1 MTPRSHFALFV
12 ALGLTAS
19 LARPLCAQTVE
30 GVGEGSRPAA
40 LRHTGLPA
48 ELAVYPCTLRS
59 LRIVI
64 APVQDGGPAVHIP
77 ESPVLIPRAWPP
89 AALRWRGEAGALEKE
104 ARVGDFM
111 VRIQA
116 RPLTLTISDEQSR
129 PVQTLRFDEDAT
141 GFAFHTGTH
150 PILGLG
156 EGGAQFDRNG
166 KNFPYFNGQ
175 HTPDRPTMGA
185 RIAVPYLLGT
195 EGWALLVVS
204 SPGDFDLRDGRGRFR
219 PVADAPAGLD
229 LIVADARD
237 PQAWFGELAE
247 LTGRPPLPPKWALGY
262 MQSHRT
268 LESAA
273 QILAEAGAFREKKLP
288 CDALIFLGTG
298 FCPAGWNTG
307 HDSLDFN
314 PKVFDRSPAEV
325 IADLHRRNFQFIAH
339 VTPPPV
345 APLKDAKGKTIRLP
359 LDGDRLHGTF
369 QDAPG
374 TTGDST
380 HIVAYWQ
387 RHRPAFAAGIDGWW
401 PDEGDWFD
409 IESRF
414 ARARIYHDGPLSDRP
429 DRRPWNLQRNG
440 YLGVA
445 RYGGWIWS
453 GDVDSNWRALAAQ
466 VPVGINHSLSVS
478 PYWGTDTGGFH
489 PTPELTGELFVR
501 WFQFSAFCPS
511 FRSHGRAWQLH
522 LPWGW
527 STEKTGPLEGAKPPP
542 PGELPNVQV
551 EPICRQY
558 LELRYRLLPYT
569 YALARQAC
577 DTGLPLM
584 RALWLHYPE
593 DAAAAARGDEYL
605 WGRDLLVA
613 PVVERGAAS
622 RRVYLP
628 AGIWHDWW
636 TGERIEGGREIVR
649 PVDLATLPLYAR
661 AGAIIPLD
669 PLRQYALEPATEP
682 TTLRIYPG
690 ADGDFAL
697 YEDQGDTNDYL
708 KGASATIP
716 IRWNEKARTLTFG
729 TRQGSYPG
737 MPADR
742 IFRVVWMKPGRPE
755 NLESA
760 EVRFD
765 GSELTVRAP
774 ALTHAY
780 PLNL

>member
-1 MTPRSHFALFV
+1 MNLLFRACRTAV
-12 ALGLTAS
+12 ILFGLAVGLG
-19 LARPLCAQTVE
+19 RPACAQADE
-30 GVGEGSRPAA
+30 SSGEGSRPA
-40 LRHTGLPA
+40 GLHYAGAAA
-48 ELAVYPCTLRS
+48 ELAVYPCTPHS

-64 APVQDGGPAVHIP
+64 APNAGDLPAALPV
-77 ESPVLIPRAWPP
+77 SPVFVPRAWPP
-89 AALRWRGEAGALEKE
+89 AALRWSGGPGSSDQEK
-104 ARVGDFM
+104 RVGDFT

-116 RPLTLTISDEQSR
+116 HPLTLTISDAKGR
-129 PVQTLRFDEDAT
+129 PVQTLRFDDTT
-141 GFAFHTGTH
+141 GFGFHTGKR

-166 KNFPYFNGQ
+166 KKFPYFNGQ

-204 SPGDFDLRDGRGRFR
+204 SPGDFDLANGQGRFR
-219 PVADAPAGLD
+219 PVPDSSADLD

-237 PQAWFGELAE
+237 PQAWFAELAE
-247 LTGRPPLPPKWALGY
+247 LIGRPVLPPKWALGY

-273 QILAEAGAFREKKLP
+273 QILAEADTFRQKKLP

-298 FCPAGWNTG
+298 FCPVGWNTG
-307 HDSLDFN
+307 HDSLEFN
-314 PKVFDRSPAEV
+314 PKVFERPPEDV
-325 IADLHRRNFQFIAH
+325 LADLHRRNFHFVVH
-339 VTPPPV
+339 VTPPLV

-359 LDGDRLHGTF
+359 WDGDRLHGTF
-369 QDAPG
+369 QDASDTSATADP
-374 TTGDST
+374 T

-414 ARARIYHDGPLSDRP
+414 ARARMYYEGPLADRP

-453 GDVDSNWRALAAQ
+453 GDVESRWRALAAQ

-489 PTPELTGELFVR
+489 PTPEFTGELFVR

-511 FRSHGRAWQLH
+511 FRSHGRAWQLR

-527 STEKTGPLEGAKPPP
+527 STENPGPLEGARPPP
-542 PGELPNVQV
+542 PGELPNAQV

-569 YALARQAC
+569 YALARQVR

-584 RALWLHYPE
+584 RALWLHYPD
-593 DAAAAARGDEYL
+593 DATAAARGDEYL
-605 WGRDLLVA
+605 WGRDLLVS
-613 PVVERGAAS
+613 PVVERGATE

-628 AGIWHDWW
+628 AGIWYDWW

-649 PVDLATLPLYAR
+649 PVDLATLPLYVR

-669 PLRQYALEPATEP
+669 PLRQYAMEPVSEP
-682 TTLRIYPG
+682 TTLRLYPG
-690 ADGDFAL
+690 ADGEFFL

-708 KGASATIP
+708 EGASATIP
-716 IRWNEKARTLTFG
+716 LRWDEKARSLTLG
-729 TRQGSYPG
+729 PRRGSYPG
-737 MPADR
+737 MPAR
-742 IFRVVWMKPGRPE
+742 RLFRVVWMKPGPAE
-755 NLESA
+755 GLQST

-765 GSELTVRAP
+765 GSEITLHAP
-774 ALTHAY
+774 QR
-780 PLNL
+780 

>member
-1 MTPRSHFALFV
+1 MPRRLHLAVFV
-12 ALGLTAS
+12 ALGLAACVGQPA
-19 LARPLCAQTVE
+19 LAQTD
-30 GVGEGSRPAA
+30 
-40 LRHTGLPA
+40 LRYAGQPA
-48 ELAVYPCTLRS
+48 ELAVYPCTPRS

-64 APVQDGGPAVHIP
+64 APQQDGRPAALP
-77 ESPVLIPRAWPP
+77 ESPVFVPRVWSP
-89 AALRWRGEAGALEKE
+89 AALRLSDASAATDQET
-104 ARVGDFM
+104 RVGVFT
-111 VRIQA
+111 VRIHKI
-116 RPLTLTISDEQSR
+116 PLTLTISDAAGR
-129 PVQTLRFDEDAT
+129 LVQTLRFDADAA
-141 GFAFHTGTH
+141 GFSFHTGAR

-166 KNFPYFNGQ
+166 KIFPYFNGQ
-175 HTPDRPTMGA
+175 HTPDRPIIGA

-195 EGWALLVVS
+195 EGWALFVVS
-204 SPGDFDLRDGRGRFR
+204 SPGAFDLTNGQGKFQ
-219 PVADAPAGLD
+219 PIADAPAGLD
-229 LIVADARD
+229 FIVADVRD
-237 PQAWFGELAE
+237 PQAWFGELME
-247 LTGRPPLPPKWALGY
+247 LTGRPVLPPKWALGY

-268 LESAA
+268 LENTA
-273 QILAEAGAFREKKLP
+273 QILAEADAFRQKKLP

-307 HDSLDFN
+307 HDSLEFN
-314 PKVFDRSPAEV
+314 PKVFERPPAEV
-325 IADLHRRNFQFIAH
+325 LADLHRRNFQFVVH

-345 APLKDAKGKTIRLP
+345 TPLKDAKGKTIRLP
-359 LDGDRLHGTF
+359 WDGDRLHGTF
-369 QDAPG
+369 QDAPAAAANP
-374 TTGDST
+374 T
-380 HIVAYWQ
+380 HIAAYWQ

-414 ARARIYHDGPLSDRP
+414 ARARMYYEGPLADRP

-453 GDVDSNWRALAAQ
+453 GDVESRWRALAAQ

-489 PTPELTGELFVR
+489 PTPEFTGELFVR

-511 FRSHGRAWQLH
+511 FRSHGRAWQLR

-527 STEKTGPLEGAKPPP
+527 NTDQPGPLEGARPPA
-542 PGELPNVQV
+542 PGELPNAQV

-569 YALARQAC
+569 YALARQAR
-577 DTGLPLM
+577 DTGMPLM

-593 DAAAAARGDEYL
+593 DATAAARGDEYL

-613 PVVERGAAS
+613 PVVTRGATE

-628 AGIWHDWW
+628 AGAWYDWW

-649 PVDLATLPLYAR
+649 PVDLATLPLYVR

-669 PLRQYALEPATEP
+669 PVRQYAMEPVSGP
-682 TTLRIYPG
+682 TTLRVYPG

-716 IRWNEKARTLTFG
+716 VRWDDKARTLTLG
-729 TRQGSYPG
+729 ARQGSYPG
-737 MPADR
+737 MPARRTFR
-742 IFRVVWMKPGRPE
+742 IVWMKPGHAE
-755 NLESA
+755 NPQSN
-760 EVRFD
+760 EVRYD
-765 GSELTVRAP
+765 GSQLTLQP
-774 ALTHAY
+774 
-780 PLNL
+780 

>member
-1 MTPRSHFALFV
+1 MPRRLYLAVFV
-12 ALGLTAS
+12 ALGLAAF
-19 LARPLCAQTVE
+19 LARPVRAQAGE
-30 GVGEGSRPAA
+30 PADEANRPVG
-40 LRHTGLPA
+40 LRYDGAPA
-48 ELAVYPCTLRS
+48 ELAVYPCTPRS

-64 APVQDGGPAVHIP
+64 APKQDGRPAALP
-77 ESPVLIPRAWPP
+77 DSPVFAPRAWPP
-89 AALRWRGEAGALEKE
+89 AALRLNGEAGVPDEEK
-104 ARVGDFM
+104 RVGVFTI
-111 VRIQA
+111 RIQ
-116 RPLTLTISDEQSR
+116 PSPPTLTISDAKGR
-129 PVQTLRFDEDAT
+129 LVQTLRFDADAA
-141 GFAFHTGTH
+141 GFAFHTGTQ

-156 EGGAQFDRNG
+156 EGGPQFDRNG
-166 KNFPYFNGQ
+166 KKFPYFNGQ
-175 HTPDRPTMGA
+175 HTPDRPTLGA
-185 RIAVPYLLGT
+185 RIAMPYVLGT

-204 SPGDFDLRDGRGRFR
+204 SPGDFDLANGQGKFQ

-229 LIVADARD
+229 LIVADASD
-237 PQAWFGELAE
+237 PQAWFGEIAE
-247 LTGRPPLPPKWALGY
+247 LTGRPVLPPKWALGY

-268 LESAA
+268 LENAA
-273 QILAEAGAFREKKLP
+273 QILAEADAFRQKKLP

-298 FCPAGWNTG
+298 FCPSGWNTG
-307 HDSLDFN
+307 HASLEFN

-325 IADLHRRNFQFIAH
+325 LADVHRRNFQFVAH

-359 LDGDRLHGTF
+359 WDGDRLHGTF
-369 QDAPG
+369 QDAPA
-374 TTGDST
+374 TSTAAADPT
-380 HIVAYWQ
+380 HIAAYWR

-409 IESRF
+409 IASRF
-414 ARARIYHDGPLSDRP
+414 ARARLYYDGPLADRP

-453 GDVDSNWRALAAQ
+453 GDVESRWSALAAQ

-489 PTPELTGELFVR
+489 PTPEFTGELFVR

-511 FRSHGRAWQLH
+511 FRSHGRAWQLR

-527 STEKTGPLEGAKPPP
+527 NTAQPGPLEGARPPA
-542 PGELPNVQV
+542 PGELPNAQV

-569 YALARQAC
+569 YALARQAR

-584 RALWLHYPE
+584 RALWLHYPD
-593 DAAAAARGDEYL
+593 DATAAARGDEYL

-613 PVVERGAAS
+613 PVVNRGATE
-622 RRVYLP
+622 RPVYLP
-628 AGIWHDWW
+628 AGAWYDWW
-636 TGERIEGGREIVR
+636 TGERVEGGREIVR
-649 PVDLATLPLYAR
+649 PVDLATLPLYVR
-661 AGAIIPLD
+661 AGAVIPLD
-669 PLRQYALEPATEP
+669 TVRQYAMEPVSEP
-682 TTLRIYPG
+682 TTLRVYPG

-716 IRWNEKARTLTFG
+716 VRWDDKARTLALG
-729 TRQGSYPG
+729 ARQGSYPG
-737 MPADR
+737 MPARRTFR
-742 IFRVVWMKPGRPE
+742 IVWMKPGHAE
-755 NLESA
+755 NAQST
-760 EVRFD
+760 EVRYE
-765 GSELTVRAP
+765 GSQLTLHP
-774 ALTHAY
+774 
-780 PLNL
+780 